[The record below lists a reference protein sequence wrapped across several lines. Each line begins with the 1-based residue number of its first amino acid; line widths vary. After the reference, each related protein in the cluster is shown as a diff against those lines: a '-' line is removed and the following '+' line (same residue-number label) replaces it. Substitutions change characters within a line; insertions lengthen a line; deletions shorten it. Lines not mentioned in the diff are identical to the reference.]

1 MTNNYQNR
9 IDNVSSALVS
19 AHNNLSASNPRNNP
33 IPQTNEEPV
42 LQPEK
47 SVETSNHIRL
57 NAMDSTLLEN
67 EAYNEIDDD
76 NFKAEYRIS
85 NLEKRIKMLDNDIKN
100 AQNINDLQKV
110 DVLTMRKHS
119 FQKELRELQE
129 KYGSAD
135 ITTKLSE
142 DISNILSAKPTAI
155 THAISKIRGF
165 ISQNILSKISKSF
178 NNNQDVKI
186 ALAKL
191 KTLNKNVDELI
202 NMQTPYG
209 EADEWYD
216 KLSDYLNTAN
226 VINFQ
231 ISKTVG
237 TPTFF
242 DTICSIDKEKI
253 SKSRRDSSNFNNMAG
268 PEL

>member
-1 MTNNYQNR
+1 MSKDYQNR
-9 IDNVSSALVS
+9 IGNVSSALVS
-19 AHNNLSASNPRNNP
+19 AHNSLSVQNPVNNP
-33 IPQTNEEPV
+33 IPQANEEAV
-42 LQPEK
+42 VQQEK
-47 SVETSNHIRL
+47 NVETSNHIRL

-67 EAYNEIDDD
+67 EAYNDIEDE

-85 NLEKRIKMLDNDIKN
+85 NLEKRIKILDSDIKN

-110 DVLTMRKHS
+110 DVLTMRKHAL
-119 FQKELRELQE
+119 QKELHELQE

-155 THAISKIRGF
+155 TQVFSKFRDF
-165 ISQNILSKISKSF
+165 ISHNILSKISKNF
-178 NNNQDVKI
+178 NHNQDVKM

-242 DTICSIDKEKI
+242 DTICSIDKEKLA
-253 SKSRRDSSNFNNMAG
+253 KGPQNSSNFNNMTG
-268 PEL
+268 S